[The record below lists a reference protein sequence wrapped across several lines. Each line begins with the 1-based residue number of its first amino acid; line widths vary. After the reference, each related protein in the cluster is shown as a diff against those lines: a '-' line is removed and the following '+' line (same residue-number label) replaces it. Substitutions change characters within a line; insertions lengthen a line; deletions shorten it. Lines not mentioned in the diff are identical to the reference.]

1 MNRILLFQKM
11 SPVNALVNKNGRK
24 QRVDLFL
31 MTGVI
36 PGEVAGIAITAIQM
50 KQAPV
55 TQRL

>member
-1 MNRILLFQKM
+1 M